1 MRQSR
6 QQPNQTEYLCGLYR
20 ALGLSEQTL
29 ERAIK
34 ASKQHRPPRQSKGLS
49 EPADPA
55 PALKRRAPERRLI
68 KGPSE
73 FREMRGNKPKPKS

>member
-6 QQPNQTEYLCGLYR
+6 QQPYQTEYLCGLYR

-49 EPADPA
+49 EPGRSSASIEA
-55 PALKRRAPERRLI
+55 ASARAAAHQRTKRISRDARQ
-68 KGPSE
+68 
-73 FREMRGNKPKPKS
+73 